1 MKIGRRIVR
10 NIVETG
16 PASRAVIQG
25 LARDDQLGDE
35 ILGALLEAGALVM
48 IGDKK
53 GAVYGTP
60 QQKAARPRRGRSTAK
75 RQTH

>member
-1 MKIGRRIVR
+1 MKIGRRIVQS
-10 NIVETG
+10 IHEAG

-25 LARDDQLGDE
+25 LARDERLGDE
-35 ILGALLEAGALVM
+35 ILGALLESGALVM

-60 QQKAARPRRGRSTAK
+60 EQAGRRATRRRRRTN
-75 RQTH
+75 